1 MIRRQMDVHLR
12 FRRLSALAVLV
23 LWLGSAPCL
32 AQARLQVLVLFDE
45 DNDLPGMVSI
55 HRGLRDTLVKEFGDG
70 IGFYTES
77 LQLTQFRERD
87 SDSILNDFL
96 RRKYEGE
103 RLDLVIAVME
113 PSLDFL
119 LRHRDTLFAG
129 TPIVFC
135 GLDST
140 EVEGKKLPADVTGV
154 MMKRRFAPT
163 VDTVLAL
170 KPDTR
175 QLFVVGGSSRF
186 DRRIQSIARRDLEPV
201 ANRVAI
207 TWLTTQPMNEL
218 LATLADLPP
227 RSAVYYLTLFTDGSG
242 QPFVTHDALKRVVEA
257 ANAPVYVSLDQYVGT
272 GAVGG
277 NVYSVRTL
285 GVETAHIASRVLR
298 GASPETIAPQAVSPY
313 VPMFDWRQLVRWN
326 IPLERLPRDSVVQ
339 FRKPSAWHTYRWYIV
354 GGVSLFLLQS
364 ALVIALLVHRAQ
376 RRRAERARHESELR
390 RRHAEE
396 EALRQRDELAHA
408 LRLTT
413 LGELTASIA
422 HELNQ
427 PLTAIAANA
436 QAARQLLRTDR
447 ANPDLPEALEDLE
460 DDSIRAAE
468 IIQRLQ
474 VLFRKKPGT
483 QAVLDI
489 NAVIDDVMNLLG
501 SDLRNRRIQVNFTR
515 CNASPRVLGDSVQL
529 RQVMINLIRNA
540 EDAITQSGS
549 EPRQIDI
556 DIRTPEPAAIVMDI
570 RDSGAGVAEEE
581 LERIFE
587 HFVSSKPQGLGMG
600 LAISRSIV
608 EAHGGKIW
616 ASRNAE
622 RGLTLHVQLPLAQ
635 GAAA

>member
-1 MIRRQMDVHLR
+1 MGARIRFGWLWG
-12 FRRLSALAVLV
+12 LVLV
-23 LWLGSAPCL
+23 LLLPGPAPGA
-32 AQARLQVLVLFDE
+32 AQARFQVLVMFDE
-45 DNDLPGMVSI
+45 DNDLPGMASI
-55 HRGLRDTLVKEFGDG
+55 QRGLRQTLVEEFGDD

-77 LQLTQFRERD
+77 LQLTQFRDRD
-87 SDSILNDFL
+87 SDSILSDFL
-96 RRKYEGE
+96 GRKYQGE
-103 RLDLVIAVME
+103 RLDLIIAVME

-119 LRHRDTLFAG
+119 LRHRDSLFAG

-140 EVEGKKLPADVTGV
+140 EVADKQLPAGVTGV

-163 VDTVLAL
+163 VDTVQAL

-175 QLFVVGGSSRF
+175 RLYVVGGSSRF
-186 DRRIQSIARRDLEPV
+186 DRRLQGIARRDLEPV
-201 ANRVAI
+201 ANRLEI
-207 TWLTTQPMNEL
+207 TWLTTLSMAEL
-218 LATLADLPP
+218 LATVGDLPP
-227 RSAVYYLTLFTDGSG
+227 HSAIFYLTLFADGSG
-242 QPFVTHDALKRVVEA
+242 QPFVTHDALKRIVDA

-277 NVYSVRTL
+277 NVYSVESL
-285 GVETAHIASRVLR
+285 GAETARLASRVLR
-298 GASPETIAPQAVSPY
+298 GAAPSSIPPQSLSPY
-313 VPMFDWRQLVRWN
+313 VPVFDWRQLQRWN
-326 IPLERLPRDSVVQ
+326 IPIARLPEGSIVQ
-339 FRKPSAWHTYRWYIV
+339 FRKPSAWETYRWYVV
-354 GGVSLFLLQS
+354 GGLSLFLLQS
-364 ALVIALLVHRAQ
+364 ALVIALLVNRAQ
-376 RRRAERARHESELR
+376 RRRAELARQESEVR

-396 EALRQRDELAHA
+396 EAQRQREELAHT

-436 QAARQLLRTDR
+436 QAAKRLLQSNI

-474 VLFRKKPGT
+474 ALFRKKPQT
-483 QAVLDI
+483 HALLDV
-489 NAVIDDVMNLLG
+489 NSVVDDVLRLLG
-501 SDLRNRRIQVNFTR
+501 SDLRHRQIQVSFAHS
-515 CNASPRVLGDSVQL
+515 NAGSRVSGDGVQL
-529 RQVMINLIRNA
+529 RQVIINLVRNA
-540 EDAITQSGS
+540 EDAIAAAGDG
-549 EPRQIDI
+549 PREMNISL
-556 DIRTPEPAAIVMDI
+556 RNPGATSIVIEI
-570 RDSGAGVAEEE
+570 RDTGVGVEDDAA

-616 ASRNAE
+616 ATRNAD
-622 RGLTLHVQLPLAQ
+622 RGLTLHVSLPLAA
-635 GAAA
+635 GDSA

>member
-1 MIRRQMDVHLR
+1 MGAR
-12 FRRLSALAVLV
+12 FRFGWLWGLVLV
-23 LWLGSAPCL
+23 VLWPGPAPG
-32 AQARLQVLVLFDE
+32 AAPARHQVLVMFDE
-45 DNDLPGMVSI
+45 DNDLPGMASI
-55 HRGLRDTLVKEFGDG
+55 QRGLRQALVEEFGDD

-77 LQLTQFRERD
+77 LQLTQFRDRD
-87 SDSILNDFL
+87 SDSILSDFL
-96 RRKYEGE
+96 GRKYQGE
-103 RLDLVIAVME
+103 RLDLIIAVME

-119 LRHRDTLFAG
+119 LRHRESLFAG

-140 EVEGKKLPADVTGV
+140 EVADKPLPADVTGV

-175 QLFVVGGSSRF
+175 RLFVVGGSSRF
-186 DRRIQSIARRDLEPV
+186 DRRLQGIARRDLEAV
-201 ANRVAI
+201 ANRIEI
-207 TWLTTQPMNEL
+207 TWLTTLPMQEL
-218 LATLADLPP
+218 LATVSDLPP
-227 RSAVYYLTLFTDGSG
+227 NSAVFYLTLFVDGSG

-277 NVYSVRTL
+277 NVYSVESL
-285 GVETAHIASRVLR
+285 GVEAARVAGRVLR
-298 GASPETIAPQAVSPY
+298 GAAPSSIPPQSLAPY
-313 VPMFDWRQLVRWN
+313 KPVFDWRQLQRWD
-326 IPLERLPRDSVVQ
+326 IPLVRLPEDSVVQ
-339 FRKPSAWHTYRWYIV
+339 FRRPGAWQTYRWYIF

-364 ALVIALLVHRAQ
+364 ALVIALLVNRAQ
-376 RRRAERARHESELR
+376 RRRAEVARQESEQR

-396 EALRQRDELAHA
+396 EAQRQREELAHT

-436 QAARQLLRTDR
+436 QAAKRLLNSDP
-447 ANPDLPEALEDLE
+447 ASPDLPEALEDLE

-474 VLFRKKPGT
+474 ALFRKKPAT
-483 QAVLDI
+483 HALLDV
-489 NAVIDDVMNLLG
+489 NSVIDDVLRLLG
-501 SDLRNRRIQVNFTR
+501 ADLRHRQIQVTFARSNV
-515 CNASPRVLGDSVQL
+515 APRVQGDGVQL
-529 RQVMINLIRNA
+529 RQVIINLIRNA
-540 EDAITQSGS
+540 EDAIAAAGDG
-549 EPRQIDI
+549 PRAVNIAVQRPD
-556 DIRTPEPAAIVMDI
+556 ASCIVIEI
-570 RDSGAGVAEEE
+570 RDSGIGVENDDA

-600 LAISRSIV
+600 LAISRSLV

-616 ASRNAE
+616 ATRNAD
-622 RGLTLHVQLPLAQ
+622 RGLTLHVRLPLAA
-635 GAAA
+635 GDSS